1 MTASEQQY
9 MAVALEAARTA
20 LAEGNAPYGA
30 VVVRGGQS
38 IVGRNLTI
46 TSSDP
51 TAHAE
56 SVAIREAAGVW
67 QTCDLSGAI
76 LYATYEPCPMCCG
89 AMLASGIQ
97 EVVISV
103 RRLIGEPPLGDYT
116 VERLLEMTGQR
127 AAVTVRSDVLAEAC
141 SEFYASV
148 AG

>member
-20 LAEGNAPYGA
+20 LVEGNAAYGA
-30 VVVRGGQS
+30 VVVRDGQS
-38 IVGRNLTI
+38 SVGRNMTI
-46 TSSDP
+46 TTTDP

-56 SVAIREAAGVW
+56 TVAIREAAGAW

-97 EVVISV
+97 EVVIGA
-103 RRLIGEPPLGDYT
+103 RRTLGEPPLGDYA
-116 VERLLEMTGQR
+116 VERLLEITGQR
-127 AAVTVRSDVLAEAC
+127 AGVTVRSDVLAEAC
-141 SEFYASV
+141 REFYASL